1 MAMDTNTA
9 SRIIDMLNDFR
20 IMITN
25 MLIQRIQSLENDKNV
40 LKLKLHATLQE
51 NQRAFQRN
59 TALESQAEVYKDC
72 LERAGRQRIE
82 LERQMGA
89 LRRRN
94 RILIDA
100 LGQSDD
106 EQVRLFL
113 CSMLINWY
121 VRVCVCVCVCVR
133 VCAKS
138 LMFYCLNIFHCL
150 NIFYCL
156 IIFQISFQIGEQS
169 QD

>member
-1 MAMDTNTA
+1 MDTNTA

-25 MLIQRIQSLENDKNV
+25 IMLQRIQSLENDKNAF
-40 LKLKLHATLQE
+40 KLKLHATLQE
-51 NQRAFQRN
+51 NQRALQRN
-59 TALESQAEVYKDC
+59 TQAEVYKDC

-94 RILIDA
+94 RLLIDA
-100 LGQSDD
+100 LEGQSDD

-113 CSMLINWY
+113 CSMLINW
-121 VRVCVCVCVCVR
+121 CVCVCARGCVCVCKKPNVLLFEYFLLFDYFSTFFSDR
-133 VCAKS
+133 
-138 LMFYCLNIFHCL
+138 
-150 NIFYCL
+150 
-156 IIFQISFQIGEQS
+156 
-169 QD
+169 

>member
-1 MAMDTNTA
+1 MLKHAQTSLNLKLIFIIALYTKTA

-25 MLIQRIQSLENDKNV
+25 IMLQRIQSLENDKNG

-51 NQRAFQRN
+51 NQRAVQRN
-59 TALESQAEVYKDC
+59 TALKSQVEVYKDC

-89 LRRRN
+89 LRGQN

-100 LGQSDD
+100 LEGQSDD
-106 EQVRLFL
+106 EQVRLLL
-113 CSMLINWY
+113 CSILIN
-121 VRVCVCVCVCVR
+121 VCVCVCARVCVQ
-133 VCAKS
+133 KT
-138 LMFYCLNIFHCL
+138 
-150 NIFYCL
+150 
-156 IIFQISFQIGEQS
+156 
-169 QD
+169 

>member
-1 MAMDTNTA
+1 MDTNT
-9 SRIIDMLNDFR
+9 SSTIIDMLNDFR

-25 MLIQRIQSLENDKNV
+25 IMLQRIQSLENNKNAF
-40 LKLKLHATLQE
+40 KLKLHATLQE
-51 NQRAFQRN
+51 NQHALQRN

-82 LERQMGA
+82 LERQMVA

-100 LGQSDD
+100 LEGQSND

-113 CSMLINWY
+113 CSMLINWC
-121 VRVCVCVCVCVR
+121 VCVGGWVRARVCVCVQ
-133 VCAKS
+133 KT
-138 LMFYCLNIFHCL
+138 
-150 NIFYCL
+150 
-156 IIFQISFQIGEQS
+156 
-169 QD
+169 

>member
-1 MAMDTNTA
+1 MDTNTA

-25 MLIQRIQSLENDKNV
+25 IMLQRIQSLENDKNAF
-40 LKLKLHATLQE
+40 KLKLHATLQE
-51 NQRAFQRN
+51 NQRALQRN

-89 LRRRN
+89 LRRRS

-100 LGQSDD
+100 LEGQSDD

-113 CSMLINWY
+113 CSMLINW
-121 VRVCVCVCVCVR
+121 CVCVQ
-133 VCAKS
+133 KT
-138 LMFYCLNIFHCL
+138 
-150 NIFYCL
+150 
-156 IIFQISFQIGEQS
+156 
-169 QD
+169 